1 MRIRRYLTH
10 LILIGAAAATMGAA
24 PAVMVTPA
32 PPQPTSTDIAPLTGS
47 DPGGSYCG
55 DFCGT
60 SIGYGSSHGVA
71 AVPQLRALQL
81 AGKELCPPVAE

>member
-32 PPQPTSTDIAPLTGS
+32 PPSADEYRHRTVDRL
-47 DPGGSYCG
+47 
-55 DFCGT
+55 
-60 SIGYGSSHGVA
+60 
-71 AVPQLRALQL
+71 
-81 AGKELCPPVAE
+81 

>member
-32 PPQPTSTDIAPLTGS
+32 PP
-47 DPGGSYCG
+47 
-55 DFCGT
+55 
-60 SIGYGSSHGVA
+60 
-71 AVPQLRALQL
+71 
-81 AGKELCPPVAE
+81 